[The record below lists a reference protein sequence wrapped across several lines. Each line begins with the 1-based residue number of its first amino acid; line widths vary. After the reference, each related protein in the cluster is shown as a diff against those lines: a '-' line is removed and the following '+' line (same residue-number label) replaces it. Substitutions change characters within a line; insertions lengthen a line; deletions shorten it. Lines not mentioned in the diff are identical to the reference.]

1 MSQTIDLFND
11 ERPPQM
17 ISIFNDENNI
27 AIWAKKGFFPKK
39 PNPLIPKVEVSPA
52 AQEIK
57 LDSSITEV
65 EKVNNDTLQPEP
77 SGHSLGKKGSF
88 KKKR

>member
-1 MSQTIDLFND
+1 MSQTIDLFNN

-17 ISIFNDENNI
+17 VSIFNDENNI
-27 AIWAKKGFFPKK
+27 TIWAKKGFFPIK
-39 PNPLIPKVEVSPA
+39 PNPLIQKVELSPA

-57 LDSSITEV
+57 LDSTIVEV
-65 EKVNNDTLQPEP
+65 EKVNHDTLQPEP
-77 SGHSLGKKGSF
+77 SGHSLSKKGSF